1 MALEARV
8 KALENRIL
16 SHCLNVPY
24 QRNQRV
30 LLENVRWY
38 DDIIIKQADRGCA
51 VVVIDRDA
59 YEKAGHQ
66 MSDSNVYTPLD
77 ENTTEAMVQEI
88 NERIQESFNEGNIDE
103 RTRDYRLASKDA
115 RPGRFYLLP
124 TLHKQGVPGRP
135 VISGFSTPTEKI
147 SEFVDLL
154 TAETFGTKHR
164 VIH

>member
-16 SHCLNVPY
+16 SHGLNVPY

-38 DDIIIKQADRGCA
+38 DDIIIKQADKGSA
-51 VVVIDRDA
+51 VVVIDRDV

-66 MSDSNVYTPLD
+66 MGDSNVYTPLD

-88 NERIQESFNEGNIDE
+88 MKGFRSLSTKGILTSER
-103 RTRDYRLASKDA
+103 
-115 RPGRFYLLP
+115 
-124 TLHKQGVPGRP
+124 
-135 VISGFSTPTEKI
+135 
-147 SEFVDLL
+147 
-154 TAETFGTKHR
+154 ETT
-164 VIH
+164 V